1 VADPAAS
8 SPDVDDRVLERVRK
22 LLARAEH
29 PTTPPAEAEACSVKA
44 AALMSRYVIDR
55 AMLDA
60 AAPAK
65 STPVVRRITVDPP
78 YAVPKAV
85 LLDEVARAFRV
96 CVAIGRVAEG
106 DGRRCTLVGFPADVA
121 TTELLFTSLL
131 LQASTAMT
139 LAGRGRP
146 DLKAFRRAF
155 LIGYATAIGARL
167 RAVQREAEADAGTAA
182 PGAALGLADRSVQVR
197 AAFAAEFPR
206 LTTMR
211 TTVSSGGGLV
221 AGRAAGAR
229 ADLTA
234 TRRSVDVSHRQR
246 AIGT

>member
-1 VADPAAS
+1 VPDGNDRTR
-8 SPDVDDRVLERVRK
+8 DVDDRVLERVRK

-55 AMLDA
+55 AMLEA
-60 AAPAK
+60 AAPDRGA
-65 STPVVRRITVDPP
+65 PVVRRITVEAP

-85 LLDEVARAFRV
+85 LLGEVARAFRV
-96 CVAIGRVAEG
+96 CVAVGRVADG
-106 DGRRCTLVGFPADVA
+106 DGRRCTLVGFPTDLA

-139 LAGRGRP
+139 LAGRGRS
-146 DLKAFRRAF
+146 DIKAFRRAF
-155 LIGYATAIGARL
+155 LIGYASTIGGRL
-167 RAVQREAEADAGTAA
+167 RAVQQEAETSAGSSA
-182 PGAALGLADRSVQVR
+182 PGAALVLADRSARVQ

-206 LTTMR
+206 LATLR
-211 TTVSSGGGLV
+211 TTVSSGGGLA

-229 ADLTA
+229 ADLSA
-234 TRRSVDVSHRQR
+234 TRPRVGGSR
-246 AIGT
+246 GELTG